1 MASHFLFTGKPW
13 LQEKTP
19 RLHLHPT
26 WDLKAS
32 KSLARFP
39 YTPLESLLAP
49 ISAFHPTYLNSAAP
63 SKAQSHPVLLAAG
76 VGGIVVRCP
85 SRKPIYRTTRIQYL
99 LLISHFTTALFK

>member
-85 SRKPIYRTTRIQYL
+85 QSETD
-99 LLISHFTTALFK
+99 ISYHSNSVSLVNLPLYNCTI